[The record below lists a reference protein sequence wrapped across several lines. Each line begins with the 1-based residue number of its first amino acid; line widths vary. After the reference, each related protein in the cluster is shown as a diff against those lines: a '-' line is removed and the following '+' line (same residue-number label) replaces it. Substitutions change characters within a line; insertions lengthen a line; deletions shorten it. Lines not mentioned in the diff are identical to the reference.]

1 MEEHYTSD
9 AERNVEYPEETE
21 AVSDPGA
28 EQLPK
33 KRSRVAQVLAIIGLC
48 VMAFLIGWLIFC
60 VATGS
65 QYTVAVLFVTILY
78 PVILYLF
85 FWLKK
90 VFSKK

>member
-1 MEEHYTSD
+1 MSD

-33 KRSRVAQVLAIIGLC
+33 KRSMVARVLAIIGLC

-78 PVILYLF
+78 PIILYLF